1 MTEKNDFTWG
11 KDRINKNG
19 NIGKIVVIPPECG
32 DEEKEGEEISFARDE
47 DVDFEVDEFKEKT
60 AEKLSRELHKDQS

>member
-32 DEEKEGEEISFARDE
+32 DEEIDDGEASFARDE

-60 AEKLSRELHKDQS
+60 AEKLSRELHKD

>member
-32 DEEKEGEEISFARDE
+32 DEKKEGDEVSFARDE
-47 DVDFEVDEFKEKT
+47 NVDFEVDEFKEKT
-60 AEKLSRELHKDQS
+60 AEKLSRELHKD